1 MSSFSIWKAALL
13 ICAICAI
20 GAPGSAALTGE
31 RPTTVKD
38 CPSCPE
44 LVVVEAGSY
53 LMGADASE
61 GTLLG
66 LPSDLAAREQPRH
79 AVTIER
85 PVAFGRHEVTIDQ
98 FATFATEAGY
108 SPEPGCW
115 EFKGSAWVFDKS
127 RSWRDAKLAQGA
139 GHPVTCVSW
148 HDAKA
153 YALWLSRRTGKP
165 YRLPSEAEWEY
176 AARGGTQGA
185 YWFGTDHAVICRYVN
200 LGDQD
205 TDSLFH
211 WSGRPTDLRL
221 AWVPEACH
229 DGFATTSPVDSK
241 PPNAFGIHG
250 VLGNV
255 MEWTA
260 DCWNDDYRG
269 GPHDQEPRLTT
280 GDCAFRVMRGQGWA
294 AIAGS
299 ARSAF
304 RRKMA
309 ATDRRVTF
317 GIRVVRD
324 WGNTE

>member
-1 MSSFSIWKAALL
+1 MTSFRTWLAALAM
-13 ICAICAI
+13 CAL
-20 GAPGSAALTGE
+20 GSPCRAAFVDAG
-31 RPTTVKD
+31 PTLVRD
-38 CPSCPE
+38 CPACPE
-44 LVVVEAGSY
+44 LVVVKAGTY
-53 LMGADASE
+53 MMGADASE
-61 GTLLG
+61 GPLHG
-66 LPSDLAAREQPRH
+66 LPPDLAAREQPRH
-79 AVTIER
+79 AVSIAR
-85 PVAFGRHEVTIDQ
+85 SVAFGRHEITIDQ
-98 FATFATEAGY
+98 FATFASEAGY
-108 SPEPGCW
+108 TPEPGCW
-115 EFKGSAWVFDKS
+115 EFKGSEWTFDKS
-127 RSWRDAKLAQGA
+127 RSWQDSKLDQAA
-139 GHPVTCVSW
+139 SHPVTCVSW
-148 HDAKA
+148 HDAEA

-185 YWFGTDHAVICRYVN
+185 YWFGTDRADICRYVN
-200 LGDQD
+200 LGDQH
-205 TDSLFH
+205 TEARFH
-211 WSGRPTDLRL
+211 WSGQPTDLTL
-221 AWVPEACH
+221 AWVPEPCH
-229 DGFATTSPVDSK
+229 DGFATTSPVDAK

-260 DCWNDDYRG
+260 DCWHDNYRA
-269 GPHDQEPRLTT
+269 GPDRQEARLTS

-324 WGNTE
+324 WRPAE

>member
-1 MSSFSIWKAALL
+1 MKSLLNWLAAF
-13 ICAICAI
+13 AI
-20 GAPGSAALTGE
+20 GAIGWPCSAAFAGE
-31 RPTTVKD
+31 ALQRVRD
-38 CPSCPE
+38 CPACPE
-44 LVVVEAGSY
+44 LVVLKPGTY
-53 LMGADASE
+53 LMGADAEE
-61 GTLLG
+61 GRIRG

-79 AVTIER
+79 AVTIAR
-85 PVAFGRHEVTIDQ
+85 AVAFGRYEITVDQ
-98 FATFATEAGY
+98 FAAFATGAGY

-115 EFKGSAWVFDKS
+115 EFTGSGWSFDKS
-127 RSWRDAKLAQGA
+127 RSWRDAKLGQGA

-148 HDAKA
+148 HDAEA
-153 YALWLSRRTGKP
+153 YALWLSRQTGKA

-185 YWFGTDHAVICRYVN
+185 YWFGTDRAAICRYVN

-205 TDSLFH
+205 TEARFH
-211 WSGRPTDLRL
+211 WLGRPTNLEL
-221 AWVPEACH
+221 PWVPEDCH

-241 PPNAFGIHG
+241 SPNPFGVYG

-255 MEWTA
+255 MEWAA
-260 DCWNDDYRG
+260 DCWHDDYRG
-269 GPHDQEPRLTT
+269 GPNGQEARLTS
-280 GDCAFRVMRGQGWA
+280 GDCAYRVMRGQGWV

-309 ATDRRVTF
+309 ATDRRFTF

-324 WGNTE
+324 WERAE